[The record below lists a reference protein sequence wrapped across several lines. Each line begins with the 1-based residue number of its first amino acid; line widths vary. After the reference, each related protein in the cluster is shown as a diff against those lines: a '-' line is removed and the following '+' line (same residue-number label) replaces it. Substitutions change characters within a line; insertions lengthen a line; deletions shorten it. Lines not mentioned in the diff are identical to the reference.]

1 MVSCRNQHA
10 LFQAKGNYGKTAK
23 GKVNKKKSSFFLTSS
38 QQTLDKL
45 SDFKDSQKV
54 THKPM

>member
-23 GKVNKKKSSFFLTSS
+23 GKVNKKKSSFF
-38 QQTLDKL
+38 
-45 SDFKDSQKV
+45 
-54 THKPM
+54 